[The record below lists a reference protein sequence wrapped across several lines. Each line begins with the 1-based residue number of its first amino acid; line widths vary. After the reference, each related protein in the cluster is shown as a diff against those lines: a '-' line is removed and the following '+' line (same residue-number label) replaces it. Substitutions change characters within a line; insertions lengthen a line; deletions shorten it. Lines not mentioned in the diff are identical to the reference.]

1 MVTSLVAGVVAA
13 LLYGIATVMQAVAV
27 REASTREL
35 GVGSGVDPGL
45 LVRML
50 SQWRFVASICLDALG
65 FVAQLVALQRLPLFA
80 VQAMVAANL
89 AVTAVLASIL
99 IGVVLSWREWL
110 AVSGVVAGVGLLGSS
125 AGAEGATQ
133 AGAVFKLALI
143 VAIAGLALLGLVAA
157 RLRDPARTLLLGTV
171 AGLGYGVLGIAA
183 RVLSGFAPLTLLRD
197 PAAYAVVAAGI
208 VSFVFYATALEG
220 GSVTVATAAIVLAE
234 TLPPAVVGVIFLG
247 DKTRPGLQPAAAVGF
262 LLAVAS
268 AVMLARFGE
277 ADRAVAQS
285 APLAPSA
292 QSVDAQPAGPA
303 KSATPMPASPEPP
316 APPATADHDP
326 HGLPAPCSPPDG
338 QSALRGAE

>member
-1 MVTSLVAGVVAA
+1 MLVSVIAAVVAA
-13 LLYGIATVMQAVAV
+13 LCYGVASVMQAVAV
-27 REASTREL
+27 REASNRTAE
-35 GVGSGVDPGL
+35 GPHGSAAAGVDPGL
-45 LVRML
+45 LPRML
-50 SQWRFVASICLDALG
+50 HQWRFVASVVIDTLG

-110 AVSGVVAGVGLLGSS
+110 AGARVGAGVGLLGSS

-133 AGAVFKLALI
+133 AGAMLKLALI

-171 AGLGYGVLGIAA
+171 AGLGYGVLGVAA
-183 RVLSGFAPLTLLRD
+183 RVLNGFAPLTLLRD

-220 GSVTVATAAIVLAE
+220 GSVTVATSAGVLAE
-234 TLPPAVVGVIFLG
+234 TLPPAVVGVVFLG
-247 DKTRPGLQPAAAVGF
+247 DTTRPGLTPVAAIGF
-262 LLAVAS
+262 ALAVAS

-277 ADRAVAQS
+277 ADH
-285 APLAPSA
+285 APG
-292 QSVDAQPAGPA
+292 DADG
-303 KSATPMPASPEPP
+303 
-316 APPATADHDP
+316 H
-326 HGLPAPCSPPDG
+326 PDG
-338 QSALRGAE
+338 HQEPL